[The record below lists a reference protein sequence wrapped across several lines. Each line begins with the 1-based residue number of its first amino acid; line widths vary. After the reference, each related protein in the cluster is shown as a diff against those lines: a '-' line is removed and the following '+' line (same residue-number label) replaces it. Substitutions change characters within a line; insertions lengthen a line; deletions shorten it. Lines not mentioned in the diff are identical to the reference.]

1 MKENIKNLL
10 EFIYSSDIYSQI
22 SEKFQFLLDTESS
35 KIIQPAGSLKKDL
48 PVNEKDA
55 IVITYGDQ
63 FHGTDVNPLNNLK
76 SFLDSFLKDSVSGVH
91 ILPFSPY
98 SSDDGFSVID
108 YREVD
113 PDMGTWDDI
122 REIASSYRLMADLVL
137 NHCSVKSD
145 WFQKFLEWDEK
156 YKDYFITV
164 EPGTDLS
171 YVFRP
176 RALPLLTEFET
187 RDGKKLVWT
196 TFSADQVDLNYS
208 NPEVMMEMIQ
218 ILFYY
223 IQMGVQVIRLD
234 AVAFL
239 WKEEGHPCL
248 HHEKTHAAVKLFR
261 EIIREY
267 APWVIIITETN
278 VPHKDN
284 LSYFGNGYDE
294 AQMVYQFALPP
305 LTFDAFLR
313 EDASH
318 LREWAAGALDKPSDS
333 VSFFNFHASH
343 DGIGVLP
350 AKGILNSEEMDNMLS
365 EVEKRGG
372 LISYKATKDGDI
384 PYELNINYFS
394 AISGNEKDNDTA
406 VSKFLT
412 SQSVILAMTGMPG
425 IYIHSLLGSVNYRAG
440 VSVTG
445 MNRTINREKLDYNRL
460 VEELSDPKSM
470 RSRVL
475 SGYRKMLD
483 ARRKEPAFDPGGKQ
497 EILDTS
503 GPLLAIL
510 RISPD
515 GNEKVLCLVNISGK
529 LLKSFVHWDVLS
541 CFDKKRLY
549 DIIFQQK
556 SGALIISH
564 DPEREKSD
572 SGNCCCDNNDEGSGC
587 SAMITLHPWEV
598 VWLK

>member
-10 EFIYSSDIYSQI
+10 EFIYGSDNFSKL
-22 SEKFQFLLDTESS
+22 SEKFQLLLESES
-35 KIIQPAGSLKKDL
+35 AKIMQPSGTTSKDL
-48 PVNEKDA
+48 PVDETDA
-55 IVITYGDQ
+55 VVITYGDQ
-63 FHGTDVNPLNNLK
+63 FRGTAEPPLRNLK
-76 SFLDSFLKDSVSGVH
+76 NFLDRYLKGSVSGVH

-113 PDMGTWDDI
+113 PALGTWNEI

-137 NHCSVKSD
+137 NHCSVKSE
-145 WFQKFLEWDEK
+145 WFAKFLEWDDV
-156 YKDYFITV
+156 YKDFFITV

-176 RALPLLTEFET
+176 RALPLLTEFDT
-187 RDGKKLVWT
+187 SDGKKLVWT

-208 NPEVMMEMIQ
+208 NPEVLMEMTR

-223 IQMGVQVIRLD
+223 IQMGIQIIRLD

-239 WKEEGHPCL
+239 WKEEGHSCL

-278 VPHKDN
+278 VPHREN
-284 LSYFGNGYDE
+284 LSYFGSGSDE

-305 LTFDAFLR
+305 LTLDAFLR

-318 LREWAAGALDKPSDS
+318 LRDWAANSLGKPSDT

-350 AKGILNSEEMDNMLS
+350 AKGILNEKEMDNMLS
-365 EVEKRGG
+365 EVVKRGG
-372 LISYKATKDGDI
+372 LVSYKATKEGDI

-394 AISGNEKDNDTA
+394 AIAGNETDSRTA
-406 VSKFLT
+406 TAKFLA
-412 SQSVILAMTGMPG
+412 SQSVILSMTGMPG
-425 IYIHSLLGSVNYRAG
+425 IYIHSLLGSVNFREG

-445 MNRTINREKLDYNRL
+445 MNRTINREKLDYSRV
-460 VEELSDPKSM
+460 VEELSDPESQ
-470 RSRVL
+470 RSLVL
-475 SGYRKMLD
+475 AGYRKMLD
-483 ARRKEPAFDPGGKQ
+483 SRRKEPSFSPEGKQ
-497 EILDTS
+497 IILESS
-503 GPLLAIL
+503 GPLLAVL

-515 GNEKVLCLVNISGK
+515 NSEKILCLLNISGRIFK
-529 LLKSFVHWDVLS
+529 CFAHWDFLS
-541 CFDKKRLY
+541 GYNKERLY
-549 DIIFQQK
+549 DIIEQRE
-556 SGALIISH
+556 SRALIISH
-564 DPEREKSD
+564 EQGGSRKTEKD
-572 SGNCCCDNNDEGSGC
+572 SGC
-587 SAMITLHPWEV
+587 SAMITLNPWEV